1 MTKQEAIDLENKAD
15 ELMTEALGEN
25 AMVSLALSEYLRVM
39 YDDGNIICINR
50 DGRYV
55 GWVKYSGFKEDL
67 EDDSNKI
74 LKVVR
79 ENQELFQ
86 QLIWSYENRGE
97 LEG

>member
-15 ELMTEALGEN
+15 ELMTETLGEN
-25 AMVSLALSEYLRVM
+25 AMVSLALSGYLQVV
-39 YDDGNIICINR
+39 YDGNTVCINR
-50 DGRYV
+50 DATYV
-55 GWVKYSGFKEDL
+55 GWVNYSGFKEDL
-67 EDDSNKI
+67 EEDCNKI

-86 QLIWSYENRGE
+86 QLIWSYKNSGE